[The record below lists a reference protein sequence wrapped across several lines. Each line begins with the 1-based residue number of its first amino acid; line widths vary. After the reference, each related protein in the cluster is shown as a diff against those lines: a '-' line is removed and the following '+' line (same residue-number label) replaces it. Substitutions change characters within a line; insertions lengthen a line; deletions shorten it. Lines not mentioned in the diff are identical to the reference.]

1 MIIRLSIILDGD
13 DLKNPTA
20 TLEYEEFKW
29 TTEGRPLWP
38 REVKLMSAVNDIIKD
53 FNTNEKSHR
62 PGGESNANRQAIR
75 LSQAERER
83 SVSDKPA

>member
-1 MIIRLSIILDGD
+1 MIIRLSVILDGGE
-13 DLKNPTA
+13 LGNSTS
-20 TLEYEEFKW
+20 TLEYEDLTW
-29 TTEGRPLWP
+29 TIEGRPLWP
-38 REVKLMSAVNDIIKD
+38 REVKLMSALNDIIKD
-53 FNTNEKSHR
+53 FNNNEKSHR